1 MVKLGGSGSF
11 RVSGGVVGRLGFR
24 VGVSASYS
32 YFRRVRNFDFMY
44 TAAVSV
50 PLVLVQSY
58 VSDSTVC
65 KLQQRI
71 ICTFADVLMA
81 DTS

>member
-1 MVKLGGSGSF
+1 VVKLGGSGSF

-32 YFRRVRNFDFMY
+32 YFCRVRNFDFVY

-50 PLVLVQSY
+50 ALAYILHPLVGLSLLTY
-58 VSDSTVC
+58 IE
-65 KLQQRI
+65 QRRPL
-71 ICTFADVLMA
+71 CVVGYYF
-81 DTS
+81 